1 MLHHLSP
8 SLSLPLHSLLLL
20 CPPASLCAQVTKV
33 ERVAIQFLF
42 DCLDAPTRPGIAAA
56 QAKAQDSLAALSSV
70 AALAV
75 GKGKGKKKG
84 GSSGS
89 GGGGFGGGSSGGS
102 KGFGAKRK

>member
-1 MLHHLSP
+1 M
-8 SLSLPLHSLLLL
+8 
-20 CPPASLCAQVTKV
+20 
-33 ERVAIQFLF
+33 AIQFLF

-56 QAKAQDSLAALSSV
+56 QAKAQETLATLSSV

-84 GSSGS
+84 GSSGKG

-102 KGFGAKRK
+102 KGFGGKRK

>member
-1 MLHHLSP
+1 M
-8 SLSLPLHSLLLL
+8 
-20 CPPASLCAQVTKV
+20 
-33 ERVAIQFLF
+33 AIQFLF